1 MDYGVGANRWGLQR
15 KEEFVSEENKAVA
28 RRLIEGLF
36 NTGDQDI
43 ADEVLAA
50 DYVDHSPSHPGLS
63 SSENVKRAVVEWRAA
78 FPDTC
83 NVINDMVAERDR
95 VAARWT
101 THATHRGEFMGVPA
115 TGNRIAVTSFGIFR
129 LSEGKILESW
139 DTFNVLEMMQQL
151 GIGLLP
157 ER

>member
-1 MDYGVGANRWGLQR
+1 M
-15 KEEFVSEENKAVA
+15 SEEDKVVV
-28 RRLIEGLF
+28 RRLIEELF

-50 DYVDHSPSHPGLS
+50 DYVDHSPSHRGLPGP
-63 SSENVKRAVVEWRAA
+63 ENLKRAVSEWRIA
-78 FPDTC
+78 FPDTR
-83 NVINDMVAERDR
+83 NVVEELVAEGDR

-101 THATHRGEFMGVPA
+101 THATHRGEFMGIPP

-129 LSEGKILESW
+129 LSGGKVVESW

-151 GIGLLP
+151 GVRSLP
-157 ER
+157 EL